1 MINLVQRPFMKDVAR
16 GLAGIVAVATR
27 ISEVDGDRG
36 ELTIAG
42 YPVEEL
48 APRATYEEVLHLLWH
63 GGLPSTEEAEE
74 LHHRLASRRWLPAG
88 TVTLLHAAASRA
100 LPVMDALRIAVD
112 TLQLDG
118 RPVRAGDRSANLDT
132 AIDVV
137 ARVPSIVAA
146 YARMRAGEAPIAPDP
161 SLGHTANYLSMLG
174 IPTTPA
180 LVRALETYL
189 VTVIDHGLS
198 ASTFAARVVV
208 STRSD
213 VLSAV
218 VGALGAFKGPLHG
231 GAPGPAL
238 EMVFEIRE
246 RAERSGASLADEAR
260 AWTEEAV
267 AAGKRLM
274 GFGHRVYKVRD
285 PRAEV
290 LAAAAERLFAEGGD
304 TRLHRDVREVEG
316 AILEVLRA
324 RKPGR
329 RIETNVEFYTA
340 LLLHGVGLEPE
351 LFTPTFAVSRVGG
364 WTAHVLEQIAD
375 DTLLRP
381 SSAYVGESHARWV
394 PAAARPA

>member
-1 MINLVQRPFMKDVAR
+1 MEEIIAR
-16 GLAGIVAVATR
+16 GLEGVVAVGTR
-27 ISEVDGDRG
+27 VSDVDGERG

-42 YPVEEL
+42 FPVEEL
-48 APRATYEEVLHLLWH
+48 APHATYEEALFLLWNDR
-63 GGLPSTEEAEE
+63 LPSVVEVDE
-74 LHHRLASRRWLPAG
+74 LHHRLAARRWLPAG
-88 TVTLLHAAASRA
+88 TLTVLAAAAARR
-100 LPVMDALRIAVD
+100 LPIMDALRMAVD

-118 RPVRAGDRSANLDT
+118 EPADAGDREANLRR
-132 AIDVV
+132 AVEIV
-137 ARVPSIVAA
+137 ARVPTIVAT
-146 YARMRAGEAPIAPDP
+146 YARLRDGKTPVAPDAR
-161 SLGHTANYLSMLG
+161 LRHAANYLRMLTG
-174 IPTTPA
+174 EPPA
-180 LVRALETYL
+180 SDVERALETYL

-213 VLSAV
+213 MISAI

-238 EMVFEIRE
+238 DMVFQIRE
-246 RAERSGASLADEAR
+246 RAARSGRALADEAR
-260 AWTEEAV
+260 AWTAEAL
-267 AAGKRLM
+267 ASGERLM

-290 LAAAAERLFAEGGD
+290 LAEAAARLFVGTGD
-304 TRLHRDVREVEG
+304 AALYEDAGVVER
-316 AILEVLRA
+316 AILSVLHE

-340 LLLHGVGLEPE
+340 LVLHGVGLEPE

-375 DTLLRP
+375 DTLIRP
-381 SSAYVGESHARWV
+381 SSAYLGATDRRW
-394 PAAARPA
+394 PATQRLAV

>member
-1 MINLVQRPFMKDVAR
+1 MDVVR
-16 GLAGIVAVATR
+16 GLAGVVAVATR
-27 ISEVDGDRG
+27 ISRVDGDRG
-36 ELTIAG
+36 ELAIGG
-42 YPVEEL
+42 YPVEEI
-48 APRATYEEVLHLLWH
+48 APHATYEEALYLLWH
-63 GGLPSTEEAEE
+63 GRLPSADEAEG

-88 TVTLLHAAASRA
+88 TVTLLHAAATRD
-100 LPVMDALRIAVD
+100 LPVMDALRMAVD

-118 RPVRAGDRSANLDT
+118 RPARGGDLDANLD
-132 AIDVV
+132 AAVDVV
-137 ARVPSIVAA
+137 ARVPTIVAA
-146 YARMRAGEAPIAPDP
+146 YARMRSGSVPVAPDP
-161 SLGHTANYLSMLG
+161 ARRHADNYLRMLG
-174 IPTTPA
+174 IEATPA

-246 RAERSGASLADEAR
+246 RAARSRRSLDDEAR
-260 AWTEEAV
+260 LWAEEAV
-267 AAGKRLM
+267 AAGARLM
-274 GFGHRVYKVRD
+274 GFGHRVYRVRD

-290 LAAAAERLFAEGGD
+290 LAEAAQRLFADGGD
-304 TRLHRDVREVEG
+304 PRLQSDARTVER
-316 AILEVLRA
+316 AILEVLRS

-340 LLLHGVGLEPE
+340 LLLHGVGLDPE

-375 DTLLRP
+375 DTLMRP
-381 SSAYVGESHARWV
+381 TSAYVGESHDRFPPSAS
-394 PAAARPA
+394 RPD

>member
-1 MINLVQRPFMKDVAR
+1 METIAR
-16 GLAGIVAVATR
+16 GLEGVIAVGTR
-27 ISEVDGDRG
+27 ISRVDGERG
-36 ELTIAG
+36 LLTIAG
-42 YPVEEL
+42 YAVEDL
-48 APRATYEEVLHLLWH
+48 APHVTYEEALYLLWH
-63 GGLPSTEEAEE
+63 GRLPSAGETED
-74 LHHRLASRRWLPAG
+74 LHHQLAARRWLPAG
-88 TVTLLHAAASRA
+88 TVTLLSAAAARR
-100 LPVMDALRIAVD
+100 LPTMDALRMAVD

-118 RPVRAGDRSANLDT
+118 EPARGGDLESNLRV

-137 ARVPSIVAA
+137 ARVPSIVAT
-146 YARMRAGEAPIAPDP
+146 YVRLRDGLAPIAHDAR
-161 SLGHTANYLSMLG
+161 LRHAANYLYMLG
-174 IPTTPA
+174 GVVPEA
-180 LVRALETYL
+180 DLERALETYL

-198 ASTFAARVVV
+198 ASTFAARVVI

-213 VLSAV
+213 MISAL

-238 EMVFEIRE
+238 EMVFEIRA
-246 RAERSGASLADEAR
+246 RAESSGRALADEAR
-260 AWTEEAV
+260 AWTLEAL
-267 AAGKRLM
+267 ASGQRLM

-290 LAAAAERLFAEGGD
+290 LAEAAARLFVGAGD
-304 TRLHRDVREVEG
+304 SRLYEDARIVEG
-316 AILEVLRA
+316 AILSVLRE

-340 LLLHGVGLEPE
+340 LVLHGVGLEPE

-381 SSAYVGESHARWV
+381 SSAYLGEEHGRWQPGEARAV
-394 PAAARPA
+394 

>member
-1 MINLVQRPFMKDVAR
+1 MKDVAR

-42 YPVEEL
+42 YPVEEI

-63 GGLPSTEEAEE
+63 GRLPSAEEADE
-74 LHHRLASRRWLPAG
+74 LHHRLAARRWLPAG
-88 TVTLLHAAASRA
+88 TITLLHAAASRE

-118 RPVRAGDRSANLDT
+118 RPAQGGDRATNLDA

-161 SLGHTANYLSMLG
+161 ILGHTANYLNMLG
-174 IPTTPA
+174 VRTTPA

-238 EMVFEIRE
+238 EMVFEIRA
-246 RAERSGASLADEAR
+246 RAARSGASLADEAR

-267 AAGKRLM
+267 SAGKRLM

-290 LAAAAERLFAEGGD
+290 LAAAAQRLFAEGGD
-304 TRLHRDVREVEG
+304 TQLNRDAREVEA

-381 SSAYVGESHARWV
+381 SSAYVGETRARWM
-394 PAAARPA
+394 PAEARPV

>member
-1 MINLVQRPFMKDVAR
+1 MTEIAR
-16 GLAGIVAVATR
+16 GLEGVVAVATR
-27 ISEVDGDRG
+27 ISRVDGERG
-36 ELTIAG
+36 ELTIGG
-42 YPVEEL
+42 YPVEEI
-48 APRATYEEVLHLLWH
+48 APRATYEEALHLLWH
-63 GGLPSTEEAEE
+63 GRLPSAEETDE
-74 LHHRLASRRWLPAG
+74 LHHRLAARRWLPAA
-88 TVTLLHAAASRA
+88 TITLLGAAASRE
-100 LPVMDALRIAVD
+100 LPVMDALRMAVD
-112 TLQLDG
+112 TLQLD
-118 RPVRAGDRSANLDT
+118 RPPARAGDRGSNLD
-132 AIDVV
+132 AALDVV
-137 ARVPSIVAA
+137 ARVPAIVAA
-146 YARMRAGEAPIAPDP
+146 YARMRAGLPPIAPDARLRHAA
-161 SLGHTANYLSMLG
+161 SYLHMLG
-174 IPTTPA
+174 GGSEPG

-238 EMVFEIRE
+238 EMVFEIRD
-246 RAERSGASLADEAR
+246 RAARSGRDLVDEAH
-260 AWTEEAV
+260 AWTEEAIT
-267 AAGKRLM
+267 AGARLM

-304 TRLHRDVREVEG
+304 ARLQRDARAVEG
-316 AILEVLRA
+316 AILDVLRA

-340 LLLHGVGLEPE
+340 LLLHGVGLEPD
-351 LFTPTFAVSRVGG
+351 LFTATFAVSRVGG

-381 SSAYVGESHARWV
+381 TSAYVGDSHLHYAPV
-394 PAAARPA
+394 